1 MSHRALIVPLV
12 ALALVAC
19 DRSGDG
25 TSISINADGG
35 NVLGAIDGKS
45 GEMKIDV
52 PGFKGAITMPKIKLN
67 AENFDIDGVHLY
79 PGSTI
84 EGMNIAG
91 DSGKDGKGGV
101 RVSFTSPG
109 NADTVRN
116 WFVDRLG
123 KAGGTYRVEGQSIV
137 GKTKDDE
144 AFRMDI
150 AGVGSDRARGTIVV
164 GE

>member
-1 MSHRALIVPLV
+1 MSRRALIIPLV
-12 ALALVAC
+12 ALTLASC

-25 TSISINADGG
+25 TSISFNTDGG
-35 NVLGAIDGKS
+35 NVQGAIDGRS

-91 DSGKDGKGGV
+91 DSDKGGKDGV
-101 RVSFTSPG
+101 RVSFTSPAS
-109 NADTVRN
+109 ADTVRN
-116 WFVDRLG
+116 WLADRLE
-123 KAGGTYRVEGQSIV
+123 KAGATVKVDGQSIV
-137 GKTKDDE
+137 GKTKDAE
-144 AFRMDI
+144 ALRVDI
-150 AGVGSDRARGTIVV
+150 APQGSGQTRGTIVV

>member
-1 MSHRALIVPLV
+1 MIRSVILIPV
-12 ALALVAC
+12 LALGLAAC

-84 EGMNIAG
+84 EGVNIAG
-91 DSGKDGKGGV
+91 DGGGNGKDGV
-101 RVSFTSPG
+101 RVSFTSPAG
-109 NADTVRN
+109 AGAVRSWFADKLAR
-116 WFVDRLG
+116 
-123 KAGGTYRVEGQSIV
+123 AGGKVRIEGESIV
-137 GKTKDDE
+137 GTTKDGE
-144 AFRMDI
+144 ALRMDV
-150 AGVGSDRARGTIVV
+150 AAQGANAARGTIVV
-164 GE
+164 GK